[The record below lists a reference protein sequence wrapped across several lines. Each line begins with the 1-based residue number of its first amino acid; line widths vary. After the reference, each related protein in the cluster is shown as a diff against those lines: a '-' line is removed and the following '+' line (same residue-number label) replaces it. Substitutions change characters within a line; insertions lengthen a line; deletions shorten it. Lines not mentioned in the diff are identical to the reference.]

1 MMNIFQDLLAIFS
14 SFEIIDVILYVAVV
28 TLIVLVVSLIYVLKN
43 ENEEELAPID
53 GEDFMNKIKKM
64 KNKKKLIYMQLLIQ

>member
-14 SFEIIDVILYVAVV
+14 SFEIIDIILYVAVV

-43 ENEEELAPID
+43 ENEEELTPID
-53 GEDFMNKIKKM
+53 GEDFMNKEREKQEEGKV
-64 KNKKKLIYMQLLIQ
+64 

>member
-14 SFEIIDVILYVAVV
+14 SFEIIDIILYVAVV

-53 GEDFMNKIKKM
+53 G
-64 KNKKKLIYMQLLIQ
+64 